1 MGYFVT
7 AKQAREKARKDTII
21 QGETAA
27 IEAAVFSAIDSN
39 LLTVTLG
46 DATTM
51 THTTAGAQL
60 ILAQL
65 YYSVWQ
71 GGTTD
76 ATKSDQMAQVIKYF
90 VDLGYSI
97 HRIQNSG
104 ETTVFQWVVSW

>member
-65 YYSVWQ
+65 YYSVCARWH
-71 GGTTD
+71 
-76 ATKSDQMAQVIKYF
+76 
-90 VDLGYSI
+90 
-97 HRIQNSG
+97 HRCNKIRSNGS
-104 ETTVFQWVVSW
+104 SH